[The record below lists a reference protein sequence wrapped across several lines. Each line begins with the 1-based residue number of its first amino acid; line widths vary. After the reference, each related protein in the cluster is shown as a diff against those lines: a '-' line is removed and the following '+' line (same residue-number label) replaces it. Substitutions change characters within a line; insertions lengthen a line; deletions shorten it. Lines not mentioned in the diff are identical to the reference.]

1 MEKINREAIDEFV
14 NTAYKSG
21 LPKDQVE
28 NFLTKGYVPLRW
40 QCMFHAEARK
50 CDNPD
55 GATELGAGGARGPG
69 KSHCVF
75 SQVTLD
81 DCQRKDGLKFLF
93 LRQTGKAARESF
105 EDLILRVLTG
115 RVEYNYN
122 ISSGFLSFHNGSRVL
137 LGGFESERDID
148 KYIGIEYDGIAIE
161 ELNQLTKN
169 KVDKLL
175 GSMRTSRTDWRP
187 RLYTSFNPGGIGHQY
202 VKDEFVT
209 PFREGKEAKTRFIP
223 STYKDN
229 PYLNREYIDYLE
241 GLSGNLGKAWREGE
255 FDLFEGQFF
264 IEFSREKHVVSP
276 FAIPESWLRFR
287 SIDPSGRDGI
297 TSCHWYALDWNRR
310 VFCYREHYGT
320 GLDADQH
327 ALEITRL
334 SQGEQYRYTV
344 IDSAAFSK
352 LGLPETMA
360 EIYNRC
366 GVSGLTPSS
375 KQRVV
380 GWNTVHTYLRW
391 DKNTTPKLFIFSTC
405 ENMIRTIPALV
416 HDDLH
421 PEDINNKGEDHAADE
436 LRYFLQTLRE
446 GHTPRPLT
454 FVERRLKEMKEK
466 EEEFNL
472 NYTKSSNFLM
482 K

>member
-1 MEKINREAIDEFV
+1 MVKTNDGFKEAIDEFV
-14 NTAYKSG
+14 KTAYESEA
-21 LPKDQVE
+21 PQEQVE
-28 NFLTKGYVPLRW
+28 NFLTRGYVPLRW
-40 QCMFHAEARK
+40 QWKFHSEARK

-55 GATELGAGGARGPG
+55 GATQLGAGGARGPG

-105 EDLILRVLTG
+105 EDLILRVLAG
-115 RVEYNYN
+115 KIEYNYN
-122 ISSGFLSFHNGSRVL
+122 KSNGFLSFANRSRVL
-137 LGGFESERDID
+137 LGGFESESDID

-187 RLYTSFNPGGIGHQY
+187 RLYTSFNPGGIGHQF
-202 VKDEFVT
+202 VKDEFVI
-209 PFREGKEAKTRFIP
+209 PYRERREGKTRFIP

-229 PYLNREYIDYLE
+229 PYLNKEYIDYLE
-241 GLSGNLGKAWREGE
+241 TLGGSLGKAWREGE

-264 IEFSREKHVVSP
+264 MEFNREKHVVQP

-297 TSCHWYALDWNRR
+297 TSCHWYAIDWNSR

-320 GLDADQH
+320 GKDADEH
-327 ALEITRL
+327 AKEIARL
-334 SQGEQYRYTV
+334 SAGEQYRYTV

-360 EIYNRC
+360 EIYERC
-366 GVSGLTPSS
+366 GVNGLTTAS

-380 GWNTVHTYLRW
+380 GWNMVHTYLRW
-391 DKNTTPKLFIFSTC
+391 DKNTSPRLFIFSTC
-405 ENMIRTIPALV
+405 ENLTRTLPSLV
-416 HDDLH
+416 HDELH
-421 PEDINNKGEDHAADE
+421 PEDLNTKGEDHAADE

-446 GHTPRPLT
+446 GHTPRPLNL
-454 FVERRLKEMKEK
+454 VERRLKEIQES
-466 EEEFNL
+466 EGGFNL
-472 NYTKSSNFLM
+472 NYRK
-482 K
+482 

>member
-1 MEKINREAIDEFV
+1 MARE
-14 NTAYKSG
+14 
-21 LPKDQVE
+21 
-28 NFLTKGYVPLRW
+28 
-40 QCMFHAEARK
+40 
-50 CDNPD
+50 CDKPD

-69 KSHCVF
+69 KSHGVF

-105 EDLILRVLTG
+105 EDLILRVLIGKIGYT
-115 RVEYNYN
+115 YNK
-122 ISSGFLSFHNGSRVL
+122 SSGFLSFSNKSRVL
-137 LGGFESERDID
+137 LGGFETEGDID

-187 RLYTSFNPGGIGHQY
+187 RLYTSFNPGGIGHQF
-202 VKDEFVT
+202 VKEKFVIPYRDGNET
-209 PFREGKEAKTRFIP
+209 KTRFVP
-223 STYKDN
+223 SNYKDN
-229 PYLNREYIDYLE
+229 PYLNKEYIEYLE
-241 GLSGNLGKAWREGE
+241 GLGGNLGKAWREGE
-255 FDLFEGQFF
+255 WDLFEGQFF
-264 IEFSREKHVVSP
+264 IEWSRDRHVVKP
-276 FAIPESWLRFR
+276 FAIPESWLKFR

-297 TSCHWYALDWNRR
+297 TSCHWYAIDWNSR

-327 ALEITRL
+327 AKEIARL
-334 SQGEQYRYTV
+334 SVGETYRYTV

-360 EIYNRC
+360 EIYIRC
-366 GVSGLTPSS
+366 GVSGLTPAS

-380 GWNTVHTYLRW
+380 GWNMVHTYLRW
-391 DKNTTPKLFIFSTC
+391 DENNSPRLFVFKTC
-405 ENMIRTIPALV
+405 KDIIRTIPELI

-421 PEDINNKGEDHAADE
+421 PEDVNTKGEDHAADE

-446 GHTPRPLT
+446 GYTPRPLT
-454 FVERRLKEMKEK
+454 KVERRLKEIQEN

-472 NYTKSSNFLM
+472 SYHK
-482 K
+482 

>member
-1 MEKINREAIDEFV
+1 MARIISSHNEAINEFTK
-14 NTAYKSG
+14 TAYDSYA
-21 LPKDQVE
+21 PKDQVK
-28 NFLTKGYVPLRW
+28 NFLTNGYVPLRW
-40 QCMFHAEARK
+40 QWKFHAEARK
-50 CDNPD
+50 CDDTD

-75 SQVTLD
+75 AQVTLD
-81 DCQRKDGLKFLF
+81 DCQRKEGLKFLF

-105 EDLILRVLTG
+105 EDLILRVLAG
-115 RVEYNYN
+115 RIKYNYN
-122 ISSGFLSFHNGSRVL
+122 MSSGFLSFPNSSRVL

-202 VKDEFVT
+202 VKDEFVV
-209 PFREGKEAKTRFIP
+209 PYRERNETKTRFVP

-229 PYLNREYIDYLE
+229 PYLNKEYITYLE
-241 GLSGNLGKAWREGE
+241 ELGGNLGKAWREGE

-264 IEFSREKHVVSP
+264 MEFNRARHIVEP

-297 TSCHWYALDWNRR
+297 TSCHWYAIDWNSR
-310 VFCYREHYGT
+310 VFAYREHYGT

-327 ALEITRL
+327 AKEIKRL
-334 SQGEQYRYTV
+334 SGFEKYRYTV
-344 IDSAAFSK
+344 IDSSAFSK
-352 LGLPETMA
+352 LGLPETMS
-360 EIYNRC
+360 EIYERC
-366 GVSGLTPSS
+366 GVVGLTTAS

-391 DKNTTPKLFIFSTC
+391 DENTDPKIKIFSTC
-405 ENMIRTIPALV
+405 ENLIRTIPSLV

-421 PEDINNKGEDHAADE
+421 PEDLNSKGEDHAADE

-454 FVERRLKEMKEK
+454 FVEKRLKEMSAQES
-466 EEEFNL
+466 EFNL
-472 NYTKSSNFLM
+472 NYHK
-482 K
+482 